1 MTFVS
6 ELSAALDTPSRRG
19 TASRV
24 HDLVANA
31 LRRLEP
37 RAEIKHTDYF
47 THSFVPD
54 LVVRWG
60 PANDRQERHV
70 YLRYSVTR
78 PSFGSDLD
86 DLGSDSPLF
95 LGMTDTN
102 GLAHPEWE
110 AKSDALE
117 RTLVTQSAAIDEF
130 ESALRRDARTRTAT
144 GPIVRAGHGLIDEAR
159 AEGLSE
165 SYVAAVGST
174 AVAGTETEAAR
185 EAVATALSALREVL
199 HEMEQLTVERTLQSE
214 WIRHGGDPYDF
225 PSVSPWNAELL
236 DIETLRNVLNS
247 LLDSGEPVAP
257 ETWQRNGGFI
267 RAEDL
272 GRILGRQLRGGSFNA
287 MAHALLANWTAKW
300 VWAQRTE
307 SPSLFPGYDW
317 IVDGGILGIETS
329 DLRTFFA
336 DDGRHFKDKEPGN
349 LLPLL
354 RDTREML
361 SHKGVQQVG
370 LRSPRE
376 GIRYEPLAT
385 SGPVFD
391 RLQSILSD
399 PNSGQYSVV
408 SLLAQIPGTDVVADI
423 DLDRLV
429 IDLKGRSA
437 PVAALARL
445 AARVFSRDSGQ
456 DALDHFLATGE
467 ALPEAQGSAA

>member
-1 MTFVS
+1 
-6 ELSAALDTPSRRG
+6 
-19 TASRV
+19 
-24 HDLVANA
+24 
-31 LRRLEP
+31 
-37 RAEIKHTDYF
+37 
-47 THSFVPD
+47 
-54 LVVRWG
+54 
-60 PANDRQERHV
+60 
-70 YLRYSVTR
+70 
-78 PSFGSDLD
+78 
-86 DLGSDSPLF
+86 
-95 LGMTDTN
+95 
-102 GLAHPEWE
+102 
-110 AKSDALE
+110 
-117 RTLVTQSAAIDEF
+117 
-130 ESALRRDARTRTAT
+130 
-144 GPIVRAGHGLIDEAR
+144 
-159 AEGLSE
+159 
-165 SYVAAVGST
+165 
-174 AVAGTETEAAR
+174 
-185 EAVATALSALREVL
+185 
-199 HEMEQLTVERTLQSE
+199 MEQLTVERTLQSE